1 MLIRLDAARYEPFF
15 WQESIELK
23 EEEIRELELLDTSA
37 VRCAGSLTH
46 AEPDYLLHADL
57 SYELTVACNRCLNPV
72 QQAVEST
79 LDLVLVERSRKRE
92 ATEEEQL
99 EAQELGLVEVEGGS
113 FESRPLVVEQ
123 VELSLPMKPL
133 CREDCQGLCP
143 QCGQDLNE
151 GRCGCVRERVDPRW
165 AALAML
171 KEPRNGGAASGN

>member
-15 WQESIELK
+15 WQESIQLK
-23 EEEIRELELLDTSA
+23 EEETRELELLDMSPI
-37 VRCAGSLTH
+37 RCVVNLTH
-46 AEPDYLLHADL
+46 ADPDYLLHADL
-57 SYELTVACNRCLNPV
+57 KYDLTVACNRCLKPV

-79 LDLVLVERSRKRE
+79 IDLVLVERSRKRE
-92 ATEEEQL
+92 ATEEERL

-113 FESRPLVVEQ
+113 FDSRPLVVEQ

-133 CREDCQGLCP
+133 CREDCAGLCP

-151 GRCGCVRERVDPRW
+151 GRCGCIHEKVDPRW

-171 KEPRNGGAASGN
+171 KEPRAGGAG

>member
-23 EEEIRELELLDTSA
+23 EEEIRELELLGTSA
-37 VRCAGSLTH
+37 VRCAGSQTH

-99 EAQELGLVEVEGGS
+99 EAQELGLVEVDVDQKGRVEGQPCLGQS
-113 FESRPLVVEQ
+113 IAVAQRAQATGDHVGARRGRGGLRSQPCHLLRGDRPRGGVEDHQ
-123 VELSLPMKPL
+123 Q
-133 CREDCQGLCP
+133 RR
-143 QCGQDLNE
+143 DL
-151 GRCGCVRERVDPRW
+151 
-165 AALAML
+165 
-171 KEPRNGGAASGN
+171 

>member
-1 MLIRLDAARYEPFF
+1 MLIRLDAARYKPFF

-23 EEEIRELELLDTSA
+23 EEEKRELELLEASPI
-37 VRCAGSLTH
+37 RCQGNLTLT
-46 AEPDYLLHADL
+46 APDFLLHA
-57 SYELTVACNRCLNPV
+57 ELAYSQTVACNRCLKPV
-72 QQAVEST
+72 QQTVESAI
-79 LDLVLVERSRKRE
+79 DLVLVERSRKRV

-113 FESRPLVVEQ
+113 FETRPLVVEQ

-133 CREDCQGLCP
+133 CREDCAGLCP

-151 GRCGCVRERVDPRW
+151 VRCSCVHERVDPRW

-171 KEPRNGGAASGN
+171 KEPRVPGGI

>member
-1 MLIRLDAARYEPFF
+1 MAI
-15 WQESIELK
+15 
-23 EEEIRELELLDTSA
+23 
-37 VRCAGSLTH
+37 
-46 AEPDYLLHADL
+46 
-57 SYELTVACNRCLNPV
+57 
-72 QQAVEST
+72 T
-79 LDLVLVERSRKRE
+79 LDLVLVERSRKRD
-92 ATEEEQL
+92 ATEEDQL